1 MPFSKLGLSPKVLEG
16 VRAAGYTDPTPI
28 QLRAIPLVMS
38 GRDLIGSAQT
48 GTGKTA
54 AFALPILSRLAQHGA
69 LRALVLEPTRELA
82 AQVET
87 AIHDYARF
95 TNLRT
100 VVVFGGTGYGRQ
112 DQALRQG
119 VDILVATPGRLL
131 DQMQRGMVK
140 LNQIE
145 ILVLDEADR
154 MLDMGFLPDVRR
166 IVEHCPRTRQTMLF
180 SATIPPE
187 IEQLCK
193 WAMRNPE
200 TIEIGLRRSPAETV
214 THALY
219 PVASDQKQELLEE
232 LLRRTDY
239 DQVLI
244 FCRTKH
250 GADRVARKLHDQGH
264 AVAVLHSNRTQRERE
279 QALNGFRN
287 GRYEVMVATDIAA
300 RGIDVEQI
308 SHVINF
314 DVPHHPEDYVHRIGR
329 TGRAQSVGD
338 AFTIMIAEDIP
349 EVAAIERF
357 IGQKIPRV
365 KVEDF
370 AYKYTRLL
378 DDKAPPISR
387 GGRTGRRRF
396 SGYGGAR
403 RR

>member
-1 MPFSKLGLSPKVLEG
+1 VPFTNLGLSPKVLEG
-16 VRAAGYTDPTPI
+16 VRASGYTDPTPI
-28 QLRAIPLVMS
+28 QLRAIPLVLA

-54 AFALPILSRLAQHGA
+54 AFALPMISRLGQRGK
-69 LRALVLEPTRELA
+69 LRALILEPTRELA

-87 AIHDYARF
+87 AFHDYARF
-95 TNLRT
+95 TDLRT

-112 DQALRQG
+112 DQALRRG

-131 DQMQRGMVK
+131 DQIQRQMLK
-140 LNQIE
+140 LSDIE

-154 MLDMGFLPDVRR
+154 MLDMGFLPDVRKIIER
-166 IVEHCPRTRQTMLF
+166 CPKTRQTMLF
-180 SATIPPE
+180 SATVPPE
-187 IEQLCK
+187 IEQLSR
-193 WAMRNPE
+193 WALRNPE

-219 PVASDQKQELLEE
+219 PVDVGQKQALLEE

-244 FCRTKH
+244 FCRTKN
-250 GADRVARKLHDQGH
+250 GADRVARRLHDKGH
-264 AVAVLHSNRTQRERE
+264 SVAVLHSNRTQRERE

-300 RGIDVEQI
+300 RGIDVQQI

-329 TGRAQSVGD
+329 TGRAQTVGD
-338 AFTIMIAEDIP
+338 AFTIMTAEDLQ
-349 EVAAIERF
+349 EVAGIEHF

-365 KVEDF
+365 KLEEFDY
-370 AYKYTRLL
+370 AYCRLL
-378 DDKAPPISR
+378 DPNPKPTFGSR
-387 GGRTGRRRF
+387 AGAKRSYGPGRGRW
-396 SGYGGAR
+396 
-403 RR
+403 